1 MEPYFRADRIFTE
14 LTPDALNDLALQL
27 FRFQFDKLKIYGDYC
42 HHLGINPKHVVRVEQ
57 IPFIPISFFTSHKI
71 ITDGLDELLVFMSS
85 GTTGMTR
92 SLHYVHNPDWYI
104 KSFTKGF
111 NHFYGSPDQYCLL
124 GLLPSYLE
132 QGNSSLVY
140 MVDQL
145 MRQGGHPQNGFF
157 LYDFDTLQSVLKQC
171 QANAQKTM
179 LIGVSYALLDFV
191 EKHPLRFN
199 DLIVVE
205 TGGMKGRRK
214 EMVREELHSL
224 LSGGFGVDNIHSEYG
239 MTELLSQ
246 AYSAG
251 EGKFRTPP
259 WMKILIRD
267 MNDPRGYMENGR
279 IGGINVIDLANV
291 YSCAF
296 IATQDI
302 GKMNNDG
309 SFEVL
314 GRFDNSDIR
323 GCNLMIE

>member
-1 MEPYFRADRIFTE
+1 MKPYFGADHIFTDLDDE
-14 LTPDALNDLALQL
+14 AFHALALQL
-27 FRFQFDKLKIYGDYC
+27 FRFQFDNVKIYGDYC
-42 HHLGINPKHVVRVEQ
+42 HYLGVNPKHIVRLEQ
-57 IPFIPISFFTSHKI
+57 IPFLPVTFFTRHKV
-71 ITDGLDELLVFMSS
+71 ITDGLEELLVFMSS
-85 GTTGMTR
+85 GTTGTER
-92 SLHYVHNPDWYI
+92 SRHYVHDTEWYI
-104 KSFTKGF
+104 KSFTNGF
-111 NHFYGSPDQYCLL
+111 TRFYGSPDQYCLL

-140 MVDQL
+140 MVDHL
-145 MRQGGHPQNGFF
+145 MRQSGHPDSGFF
-157 LYDFDTLQSVLKQC
+157 LHDLRNLQSVLKRC

-179 LIGVSYALLDFV
+179 LFGVSYALLDFA
-191 EKHPLRFN
+191 EQHPMSFSELV
-199 DLIVVE
+199 VVE

-214 EMVREELHSL
+214 EMIREELHSTL
-224 LSGGFGVDNIHSEYG
+224 CMGFGVGSIHSEYG
-239 MTELLSQ
+239 MTELMSQ

-279 IGGINVIDLANV
+279 SGGINVIDLANV